1 MDIEELATIG
11 LEGCGSIL
19 LLTIAYKIYR
29 AKIDTQTES
38 HCCKWLDFKLKT
50 HNSGIGNNQSN
61 NDEV

>member
-1 MDIEELATIG
+1 MDVEELAKIS

-29 AKIDTQTES
+29 SRIDSSTES